1 MRPFGETIFK
11 HKMLIEWLVNK
22 YHGKLIPV
30 STAIEVASRAMNFQT
45 AYDFESCLA
54 VMQEAFNVNDGYF
67 VDSTSVVPV
76 VRCKDCK
83 YSTKWRPEE
92 SAKKFGQV
100 YECVRGVL
108 TCPDPNDFCCHGERK
123 E

>member
-1 MRPFGETIFK
+1 MTPFGRTILK
-11 HKMLIEWLVNK
+11 HKMLLEGLMNK

-67 VDSTSVVPV
+67 VDSASVAPV
-76 VRCKDCK
+76 VRCKDCIHYYFADNRIPQEQRYVCEISGEIWK
-83 YSTKWRPEE
+83 
-92 SAKKFGQV
+92 
-100 YECVRGVL
+100 
-108 TCPDPNDFCCHGERK
+108 PDSFCSYGERK